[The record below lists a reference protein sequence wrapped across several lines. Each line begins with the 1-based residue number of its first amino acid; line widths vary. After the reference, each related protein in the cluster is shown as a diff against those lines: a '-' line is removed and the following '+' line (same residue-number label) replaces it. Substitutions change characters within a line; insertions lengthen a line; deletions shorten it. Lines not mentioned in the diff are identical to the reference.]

1 MGRYYL
7 VGHPGT
13 GKTARL
19 VQQLAALLAAG
30 VRADRILVLVPQESG
45 ARRFQLA
52 LGATK
57 RRLLPQIETFSGLIQ
72 RHVALFFPR
81 IAPRA
86 GFAASAREPI
96 WVNVELAQ
104 YLLDQLIAPYLDQ
117 FSDLRM
123 TRARLLVQILDNM
136 NRAALTGFPLE
147 ALAERLSAAWR
158 GEAGRRRAYQA
169 AQAIALDF
177 RRFCLAHGLVDF
189 SLSVELFRA
198 HLLSADFYREY
209 VAAHYRYVLADN
221 IEEGAPVIHDFLSLL
236 LETVEDAWLVE
247 DDPGGYRL
255 NLGAEPESA
264 RALRAAC
271 DQVQHITNA
280 RLADGAPP
288 SPAHFAQALME
299 AIVKRQRPTRPAHPQ
314 PAEFACLR
322 YWVNMIQAVAER
334 IAALVAQGTPA
345 SAIAVVAPVVEDVL
359 QFELAER
366 LGAHQIGLHT
376 LRPSRPLIDQPLVR
390 ALLTLARLVRAGW
403 GSPPTP
409 QDVARAL
416 ASVIAGLDVL
426 RAQRL
431 VQADQHGGA
440 APRVPV
446 DPSLQARYAALRAWL
461 AEADQAKLPLDAF
474 WERLGAEVLSQ
485 PGFVLAAD
493 AEAAAVCAKLV
504 ASARA
509 FRRAFQLAG
518 LQPASTAEA
527 HEDALDL
534 AYVEALTQR
543 LLAAEYA
550 PERLPEVPASH
561 VLLAPA
567 YTYLTGGYRSRYQ
580 FWLDIRSPSWHQRF
594 HQPLT
599 HPYVLSRAGWAG
611 DGWTD
616 ADEQRANR
624 DLLARVVGGL
634 AFRCDERIY
643 LFASALNASGEEDD
657 SMLAG
662 ALERMGLDGANVDA
676 TRAAS
681 DEVKSAA
688 A

>member
-7 VGHPGT
+7 VGHPGA

-19 VQQLAALLAAG
+19 VQQFAALLNAG
-30 VRADRILVLVPQESG
+30 VRPDRILVLVPQESG

-57 RRLLPQIETFSGLIQ
+57 RRLLPHIETFSGLIQ

-86 GFAASAREPI
+86 GFPASAREPI

-158 GEAGRRRAYQA
+158 GEASRRRAYQA
-169 AQAIALDF
+169 AQAVALDF

-189 SLSVELFRA
+189 SLGVELFRA

-209 VAAHYRYVLADN
+209 VAAHYRHVLADN
-221 IEEGAPVIHDFLSLL
+221 IEEGAPVIHDFLGLL
-236 LETVEDAWLVE
+236 LETAEDAWLVE

-271 DQVQHITNA
+271 DQVEHVPDA

-288 SPAHFAQALME
+288 SPAHFARALME
-299 AIVKRQRPTRPAHPQ
+299 AIIERRRPACLPRPQ
-314 PAEFACLR
+314 MAEFTCPR
-322 YWVNMIQAVAER
+322 YWVNMVQAVAER

-345 SAIAVVAPVVEDVL
+345 SAIAVVAPMVEDIL

-366 LGAHQIGLHT
+366 LDAHQIGLHT

-390 ALLTLARLVRAGW
+390 ALLTLARLARADLDGRV
-403 GSPPTP
+403 TP
-409 QDVARAL
+409 QDMARAL
-416 ASVIAGLDVL
+416 AGVIAGLDVL

-431 VQADQHGGA
+431 VEAGQREGA
-440 APRVPV
+440 GTPIA
-446 DPSLQARYAALRAWL
+446 PSLQARYAALRAWL
-461 AEADQAKLPLDAF
+461 AEAAQAALPLDVF

-518 LQPASTAEA
+518 LRAPGA

-550 PERLPEVPASH
+550 PERLPEVPAGH

-599 HPYVLSRAGWAG
+599 HPYVLSRAGWTG

-616 ADEQRANR
+616 ADEQRASR

-662 ALERMGLDGANVDA
+662 ALERMGVGGANA
-676 TRAAS
+676 NAARVG
-681 DEVKSAA
+681 ER
-688 A
+688 

>member
-1 MGRYYL
+1 
-7 VGHPGT
+7 
-13 GKTARL
+13 
-19 VQQLAALLAAG
+19 
-30 VRADRILVLVPQESG
+30 
-45 ARRFQLA
+45 
-52 LGATK
+52 
-57 RRLLPQIETFSGLIQ
+57 
-72 RHVALFFPR
+72 
-81 IAPRA
+81 
-86 GFAASAREPI
+86 
-96 WVNVELAQ
+96 
-104 YLLDQLIAPYLDQ
+104 
-117 FSDLRM
+117 
-123 TRARLLVQILDNM
+123 
-136 NRAALTGFPLE
+136 
-147 ALAERLSAAWR
+147 
-158 GEAGRRRAYQA
+158 
-169 AQAIALDF
+169 
-177 RRFCLAHGLVDF
+177 LAHGLVDF
-189 SLSVELFRA
+189 SLGVELFRA

-209 VAAHYRYVLADN
+209 VAAHYRHVLADN
-221 IEEGAPVIHDFLSLL
+221 IEEGAPVIHDFLGLL
-236 LETVEDAWLVE
+236 LETAEDAWLVE

-271 DQVQHITNA
+271 EQVEHVPDA

-288 SPAHFAQALME
+288 SPAHFARALME
-299 AIVKRQRPTRPAHPQ
+299 AIIERRRPACLPHPQ
-314 PAEFACLR
+314 MAEFTCPR
-322 YWVNMIQAVAER
+322 YWVNMVQAVAER

-345 SAIAVVAPVVEDVL
+345 SAIAVVAPIVEDIL

-366 LGAHQIGLHT
+366 LDAHQIGLHT

-390 ALLTLARLVRAGW
+390 ALLTLARLARADLDGRV
-403 GSPPTP
+403 TP
-409 QDVARAL
+409 QDMARAL
-416 ASVIAGLDVL
+416 AGVIAGLDVL

-431 VQADQHGGA
+431 VEAGQREGA
-440 APRVPV
+440 GTPI

-461 AEADQAKLPLDAF
+461 AEAAQAALPLDVF

-518 LQPASTAEA
+518 LRAPGV

-550 PERLPEVPASH
+550 PERLPEVPAGH

-599 HPYVLSRAGWAG
+599 HPYVLSRAGWTG

-616 ADEQRANR
+616 ADEQRASR

-662 ALERMGLDGANVDA
+662 ALERMGVGGANA
-676 TRAAS
+676 NAARVG
-681 DEVKSAA
+681 ER
-688 A
+688 